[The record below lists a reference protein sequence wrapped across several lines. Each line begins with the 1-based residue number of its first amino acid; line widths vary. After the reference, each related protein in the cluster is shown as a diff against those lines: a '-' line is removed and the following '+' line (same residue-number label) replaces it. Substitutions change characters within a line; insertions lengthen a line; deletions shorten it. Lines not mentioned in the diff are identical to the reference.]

1 MSHYNNAETAIANK
15 HVVMQQIIP
24 EYTKPNEL
32 SQIMFSIQD
41 RNGKDVRNVV
51 VMVEV
56 YSTISGERITV
67 FPWTR
72 LNIGDFE
79 VPFVFPKAGNYQVVL
94 SLLNDNV
101 ASNELLN
108 VVPPPRNLLNSNL
121 NCDCERAVFNISV
134 SETFGLIFNTVVL
147 GAVFG
152 AVTVLGIVLTWMFLS
167 RRKSKYNPISND
179 EFVKYSVLFLA
190 VGASIVHLAVYPQ
203 HAALRLE
210 YSIFLISASG
220 GQLLYGIMY
229 ILLIFSDDKSGI
241 KRTNKDIVSREYYKK
256 SLTLNWLG
264 LGGSLFLILL
274 YIYSVTFPPPLSPN
288 DHPEDVDIAGVLD
301 KSLEVILVIGILYLM
316 KIEKKRYLYSMQYFG
331 YKNKGEQK

>member
-1 MSHYNNAETAIANK
+1 MSHYNNAELGIANK
-15 HVVMQQIIP
+15 YVVLQQMNP

-41 RNGKDVRNVV
+41 KQGKDVHNVV
-51 VMVEV
+51 VMIEV
-56 YSTISGERITV
+56 YSTITGERIAV
-67 FPWTR
+67 FPWTE
-72 LNIGDFE
+72 LDVGDFE

-94 SLLNDNV
+94 SLLNDN
-101 ASNELLN
+101 AGSNESLN

-121 NCDCERAVFNISV
+121 NCDCERAVFNVSV
-134 SETFGLIFNTVVL
+134 SEAFGFIFNTIVL

-152 AVTVLGIVLTWMFLS
+152 AVTVLGIILTWMFLS
-167 RRKSKYNPISND
+167 RRKSKINPISND

-190 VGASIVHLAVYPQ
+190 LGASIVHLAVYPQ

-241 KRTNKDIVSREYYKK
+241 KKTSKDMVSKEYYKK

-274 YIYSVTFPPPLSPN
+274 YIYAVTFPPPLSPN
-288 DHPEDVDIAGVLD
+288 DHPEDVDIAGIID

-316 KIEKKRYLYSMQYFG
+316 KIEKKRYLYSMQYLG
-331 YKNKGEQK
+331 YKNKDQK